1 VFKEYI
7 LHYIKMD
14 PKNIPNV
21 VKQILQDRELPMNK
35 KMTAFMMFMP
45 KLPEDPKMD
54 EVISDNVIIGE
65 KVKSLIDSGKIEF
78 GKFDKNFNLDVK
90 VL

>member
-1 VFKEYI
+1 MNISNYN
-7 LHYIKMD
+7 MD
-14 PKNIPNV
+14 LSKIPNV

-45 KLPEDPKMD
+45 KLPEDPKVD
-54 EVISDNVIIGE
+54 TFVNENLVVGE
-65 KVKSLIDSGKIEF
+65 KIKSLIDDGKIEV
-78 GKFDKNFNLDVK
+78 GKFDKDCHWDVK

>member
-1 VFKEYI
+1 
-7 LHYIKMD
+7 MD
-14 PKNIPNV
+14 PSKIPNV

-45 KLPEDPKMD
+45 NLPEDPKLNA
-54 EVISDNVIIGE
+54 VIYDNFAVGE
-65 KVKSLIDSGKIEF
+65 KIKTLIDDGKIEL
-78 GKFDKNFNLDVK
+78 GKFNKDFHLDVK